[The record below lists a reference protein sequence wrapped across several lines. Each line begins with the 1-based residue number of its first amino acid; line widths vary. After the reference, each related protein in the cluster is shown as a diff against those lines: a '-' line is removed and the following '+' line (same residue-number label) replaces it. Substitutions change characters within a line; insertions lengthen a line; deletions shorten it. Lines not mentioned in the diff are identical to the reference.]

1 MQELLKKIP
10 QKLKVAAAA
19 SLMQP
24 VEEQACR
31 WMVEIAGTSKVTG
44 DCPQPFHNIVECGTE
59 EDILDRTMFMANEA
73 MEGILA
79 APVHAGLD
87 EQVRALKRR
96 AQIALG
102 VGMGACWTH
111 LDVFWIDVL
120 RPGKPD
126 CGMVIHDRVQVCS
139 ANTALA
145 AVLGDGSVVPWRDAG
160 NGGDSRAV
168 QDRLKT
174 VLRIE
179 ASADAFAAML
189 GDGSV
194 MRGQGPDGDYQET
207 HDSDGAF
214 VGLVAHGSVVP
225 FGDIPLLS
233 IAVQTQLPKSRR
245 MNATSPHSIPP

>member
-1 MQELLKKIP
+1 MPISVEVGLL
-10 QKLKVAAAA
+10 
-19 SLMQP
+19 SG
-24 VEEQACR
+24 R
-31 WMVEIAGTSKVTG
+31 
-44 DCPQPFHNIVECGTE
+44 
-59 EDILDRTMFMANEA
+59 
-73 MEGILA
+73 A

-102 VGMGACWTH
+102 VGMGACRTH

-194 MRGQGPDGDYQET
+194 MTCVMLTRAAT
-207 HDSDGAF
+207 
-214 VGLVAHGSVVP
+214 VV
-225 FGDIPLLS
+225 
-233 IAVQTQLPKSRR
+233 QCT
-245 MNATSPHSIPP
+245 TS